1 MTISAWYYT
10 IDYIHL
16 VAAQFMSVLPI
27 NSTQKQYRITLNLSV
42 LSYFN
47 PHQINY
53 EKLFKLDEDCEA
65 LSVTIEDLNYE

>member
-1 MTISAWYYT
+1 M
-10 IDYIHL
+10 DYIHL

-27 NSTQKQYRITLNLSV
+27 NSTQKQYRITLNMSV
-42 LSYFN
+42 LSDFN

-65 LSVTIEDLNYE
+65 LSVIIEDLNYD

>member
-1 MTISAWYYT
+1 M
-10 IDYIHL
+10 DYIHL

-27 NSTQKQYRITLNLSV
+27 NSTHKQYRITLNLSV
-42 LSYFN
+42 LSDFN

-53 EKLFKLDEDCEA
+53 EKLLKLDEDCEA

>member
-1 MTISAWYYT
+1 MN
-10 IDYIHL
+10 YIHL

-42 LSYFN
+42 LSDFN

-53 EKLFKLDEDCEA
+53 EKLFKLDKDLEA
-65 LSVTIEDLNYE
+65 LSVNIEDLNYE

>member
-1 MTISAWYYT
+1 MN
-10 IDYIHL
+10 YIHL

-42 LSYFN
+42 LSDFN

-53 EKLFKLDEDCEA
+53 EKLFKLDADYEA
-65 LSVTIEDLNYE
+65 LSVQIEDLNYE

>member
-1 MTISAWYYT
+1 MN
-10 IDYIHL
+10 YIHL
-16 VAAQFMSVLPI
+16 VAAQFMTISPANLA
-27 NSTQKQYRITLNLSV
+27 QKQYRITLNLSV
-42 LSYFN
+42 LNDFN

>member
-1 MTISAWYYT
+1 
-10 IDYIHL
+10 
-16 VAAQFMSVLPI
+16 VAAQFMTVPAFNLQ
-27 NSTQKQYRITLNLSV
+27 QKQYRITLNLSV
-42 LSYFN
+42 LSDFN